1 MGNMLTKILDKDKYV
16 LIASAA
22 TLDLVLLCIAWEWF
36 ISPLRPGGSWLI
48 LKALPLIILLPGL
61 WRAKVYTMQW
71 GTMLILVYTTEALV
85 RLSESGWNFW
95 MALLELVFS
104 IIVFVCLL
112 LYLKPIKAE
121 AKAKAKADPKAN
133 TTPKQ

>member
-1 MGNMLTKILDKDKYV
+1 MSKLLATILSKDKYV

-22 TLDLVLLCIAWEWF
+22 TLDLIIVCIAWEWF

-48 LKALPLIILLPGL
+48 LKALPLAVMLPGL

-71 GTMLILVYTTEALV
+71 GTMLILIYTTEALV
-85 RLSESGWNFW
+85 RISESGWNFW
-95 MALLELVFS
+95 MALLELVLS
-104 IIVFVCLL
+104 VIIFICLL

-121 AKAKAKADPKAN
+121 AKADTN
-133 TTPKQ
+133 TKQ

>member
-1 MGNMLTKILDKDKYV
+1 MSKLLATILSKDKYV

-22 TLDLVLLCIAWEWF
+22 TLDLIIVCIAWEWF

-48 LKALPLIILLPGL
+48 LKALPLAVMLPGL

-71 GTMLILVYTTEALV
+71 GTMLILIYTTEALV
-85 RLSESGWNFW
+85 RVSESGWNFW
-95 MALLELVFS
+95 MALLELVLS
-104 IIVFVCLL
+104 VIIFICLL

-121 AKAKAKADPKAN
+121 AKAKAKADTN
-133 TTPKQ
+133 TKQ